1 LYRCD
6 NVKFYF
12 NNKTKTNM
20 KNLISVAV
28 FLLLCQAL
36 FAQGRNP
43 ITADQALELLKAGN
57 RRFVEGKTI
66 HPHQDPARIRE
77 VAKGQKPFLLAALTV
92 VFPVKSSLMK
102 G

>member
-1 LYRCD
+1 
-6 NVKFYF
+6 
-12 NNKTKTNM
+12 M
-20 KNLISVAV
+20 KNLSAIIAS
-28 FLLLCQAL
+28 LLFCHVL
-36 FAQGRNP
+36 FAQERNP
-43 ITADQALELLKAGN
+43 ITADQALERLKEGN

-66 HPHQDPARIRE
+66 HPRQDPARIRE